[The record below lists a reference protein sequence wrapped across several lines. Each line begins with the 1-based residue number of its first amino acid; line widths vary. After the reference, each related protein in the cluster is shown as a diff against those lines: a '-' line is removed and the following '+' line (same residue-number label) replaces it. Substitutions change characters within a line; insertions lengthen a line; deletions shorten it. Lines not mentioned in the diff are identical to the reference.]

1 MTKGEKKQKLLKVL
15 GELLVLSESD
25 PEAAH
30 GKADEALLEYIAD
43 PAITVAFDEIKKY
56 YA

>member
-1 MTKGEKKQKLLKVL
+1 MTKSEKKQKLLKVL
-15 GELLVLSESD
+15 GKLTGLSKND
-25 PEAAH
+25 PEDAH

-43 PAITVAFDEIKKY
+43 PDITVAFDGIKKY